1 MKVYCI
7 RSLNEK
13 RHRFFW
19 TVLSSAEFVLHNN
32 INFLTLHKQSSH
44 FSTHLWI
51 ILSARREDVEYW
63 LNAWK
68 TLFFVFVFFYL
79 QHDPFRQNSNF
90 FSSFWTVEPFFKH
103 QSIVKDKPGPFIL
116 LRSIPQQITT
126 TTIYLDI
133 QFIKSTITSSGTAD
147 WRHYRLPQ

>member
-1 MKVYCI
+1 MYCN

-19 TVLSSAEFVLHNN
+19 TVLSPAEFVLHNN
-32 INFLTLHKQSSH
+32 IDFLTLHKQSSH
-44 FSTHLWI
+44 FPTHLWI
-51 ILSARREDVEYW
+51 TLSARREDVEYW

-68 TLFFVFVFFYL
+68 TLFFVFVFFL
-79 QHDPFRQNSNF
+79 SSAWS
-90 FSSFWTVEPFFKH
+90 FSSKFKFFFFFLNSRALFQASKYC
-103 QSIVKDKPGPFIL
+103 QRQAGAFIL

-133 QFIKSTITSSGTAD
+133 QFIKSTITSSGVSWLTS
-147 WRHYRLPQ
+147 L